1 MRRASVI
8 ANPEAL
14 TLNHRYIDCGLNR
27 SFRPSFL
34 TPPTPD
40 GPPEVQRA
48 RALLARWGWQGNQP
62 WLPATQRRLGL
73 PVHLH
78 EGDPTQTGF
87 PWPCGLV
94 IKVGS
99 VAQGVLDARIIRQTQ
114 LALKAALEGPLACRR
129 GDPFPWPAHLE
140 AHRRL
145 GRLDVR
151 RD

>member
-14 TLNHRYIDCGLNR
+14 TLNHRYIDCGLNS
-27 SFRPSFL
+27 SFRTSLLP
-34 TPPTPD
+34 PPTPD
-40 GPPEVQRA
+40 GPPHAPQTRPH
-48 RALLARWGWQGNQP
+48 LPRWGWQGNQP

-99 VAQGVLDARIIRQTQ
+99 VAQGVLDARIIRQTR
-114 LALKAALEGPLACRR
+114 LALEAALEGLLARRR
-129 GDPFPWPAHLE
+129 GDPFP
-140 AHRRL
+140 
-145 GRLDVR
+145 
-151 RD
+151 